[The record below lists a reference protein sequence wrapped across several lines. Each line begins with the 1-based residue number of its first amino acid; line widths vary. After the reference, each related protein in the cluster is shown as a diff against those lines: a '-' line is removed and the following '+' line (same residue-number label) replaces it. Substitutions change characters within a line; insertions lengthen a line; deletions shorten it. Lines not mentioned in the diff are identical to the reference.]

1 MVDVTLLQIFGIFLV
16 LCPEPHEV
24 LGILRIE
31 QERSVNWGYLGYLG
45 YFLHDLK
52 EWC

>member
-1 MVDVTLLQIFGIFLV
+1 MLGNVLITMVAVTLLRIFGIFLV

-31 QERSVNWGYLGYLG
+31 QERSVN
-45 YFLHDLK
+45 
-52 EWC
+52 